1 MAETNFAPP
10 RTRRTDVQIGLVLVD
25 QRTADQRRVVYADDH
40 VVIVRDESNATTL
53 IDRDSFEAELG
64 TRYRPSRHA
73 DPAIDAGQYDSLRD
87 RLAEY
92 DRQDG
97 RKARH
102 KADALRE
109 ALDLLAGDAPARD
122 GDGDDQPTGGDEAGE
137 DESADDG
144 SADDETE
151 VPYEDIPGIGPETA
165 GKLRVHGLVTEA
177 DLRTASDD
185 ALLAVAGVGPTNL
198 ANIREFLD

>member
-1 MAETNFAPP
+1 MAETNFAPS

-64 TRYRPSRHA
+64 TRYRPSRDA

-109 ALDLLAGDAPARD
+109 ALDLLAGDAPARGG
-122 GDGDDQPTGGDEAGE
+122 GDDDQPTEGDEAGE
-137 DESADDG
+137 DEPT
-144 SADDETE
+144 DDEAA

-165 GKLRVHGLVTEA
+165 GKLRIQGFVTEA
-177 DLRTASDD
+177 DVRAASDG